1 MTNRD
6 IRKKLNPR
14 MLRRLFNRNAD
25 LVGFYRKNPKLM
37 ALLKVSGFANL
48 IPLPE

>member
-6 IRKKLNPR
+6 MRKKLNPR
-14 MLRRLFNRNAD
+14 ALRTLFKKNAD
-25 LVGFYRKNPKLM
+25 MVGFYRKNPKLM